1 MIPDKY
7 VESLETINSIFR
19 ANDNFRNYRTLPV
32 EYPRLPV
39 IGAHLF
45 EALGVFLVLFW
56 REKSLLMREVVTML
70 CHILPALSAV
80 TLRDVVF
87 ILDNPLY
94 VDEDKTCIGIERL
107 RMLVRAIYKLKLNVH
122 EATDYSFLPYNAA
135 LQTKLEAVRLCACT
149 KRS

>member
-1 MIPDKY
+1 M
-7 VESLETINSIFR
+7 
-19 ANDNFRNYRTLPV
+19 
-32 EYPRLPV
+32 

-56 REKSLLMREVVTML
+56 REKSLLTREVVTML